1 LIGFLHSVNA
11 KVLVLLAVFVCF
23 SIQKLG
29 FLGACESF
37 CWWQR
42 FGMVFQSP
50 AFFFLAAEDFD
61 IHTEEHTFGGSF
73 CLCPSFEPTR
83 KSGVCVCSGALLF
96 CCYKNV
102 ACGRNLMTV
111 NGYVQ
116 VSAKWSRDGV
126 LAVLGGC
133 CLHDRLRNGS
143 IRGTS
148 FSSTCGLEAVD
159 LIHQHLTIEFNAG
172 GDSEQQPPSPAFQR
186 QPYILCSFSDC
197 LQIPHAKW
205 CLSFCCVFG
214 KP

>member
-11 KVLVLLAVFVCF
+11 KVLVLLAVFVCS

-29 FLGACESF
+29 FLGACEPF

-42 FGMVFQSP
+42 F
-50 AFFFLAAEDFD
+50 
-61 IHTEEHTFGGSF
+61 
-73 CLCPSFEPTR
+73 
-83 KSGVCVCSGALLF
+83 GALLF

-102 ACGRNLMTV
+102 ACGSNLMTV